1 MHLLVRERVC
11 MFMCV
16 SMSVCG
22 NQSEASTI
30 ITAGVK
36 ISVRLIMVRLLL
48 RLLSSAQLIALSK
61 QSILP
66 ATATAT
72 ATATVTA
79 TAMCS
84 DESRRNTLSNPYKH
98 RTNARYQS
106 TCLRCN
112 YTSIS

>member
-16 SMSVCG
+16 SMSICG
-22 NQSEASTI
+22 NQSEASII

-72 ATATVTA
+72 ATVTA
-79 TAMCS
+79 TVMCS
-84 DESRRNTLSNPYKH
+84 DESRRNTLYNPYKH
-98 RTNARYQS
+98 GKNARYQS
-106 TCLRCN
+106 NSLKCN
-112 YTSIS
+112 YISIS